1 MEPKAFEIYRHFKGN
16 LYQVMALAEE
26 EETGN
31 MLVVYQGLYAPFK
44 VYARPLS
51 AFVERLDPVKY
62 PDAAQEYRFE
72 RVTDMETVAASSAGA
87 SRERTTADVT
97 AERLPKGQAAA
108 DVSAERLPESQAV
121 ADMSA
126 VRLPE
131 SQAVTDVIDEK
142 LPGDQTAADVT
153 AERFPEDQALAAT
166 EEIPAGTS
174 AQSAPEEDM
183 AESAEGI
190 NPDLLLFLDAREP
203 EDKLDALFRIK
214 SRLTPDMLTVIEMSQ
229 GMEPQEA
236 WSIEERYK
244 HIKNDI
250 ITKQKYEQK
259 RI

>member
-16 LYQVMALAEE
+16 LYQVMTLAEE
-26 EETGN
+26 EGTGN

-44 VYARPLS
+44 IYARPLS

-72 RVTDMETVAASSAGA
+72 RVTDIETVAAPSAEVSTPFA
-87 SRERTTADVT
+87 RNPVAT
-97 AERLPKGQAAA
+97 AEEISAA
-108 DVSAERLPESQAV
+108 S
-121 ADMSA
+121 
-126 VRLPE
+126 
-131 SQAVTDVIDEK
+131 
-142 LPGDQTAADVT
+142 
-153 AERFPEDQALAAT
+153 T
-166 EEIPAGTS
+166 EEIPVGTS
-174 AQSAPEEDM
+174 AQSAPETDTPET
-183 AESAEGI
+183 AGGI

-203 EDKLDALFRIK
+203 EEKLDALFRIK

>member
-16 LYQVMALAEE
+16 LYQIITLAEE
-26 EETGN
+26 EGTGK

-51 AFVERLDPVKY
+51 EFLERLDRVKY
-62 PDAAQEYRFE
+62 PNAAQEYRFE
-72 RVTDMETVAASSAGA
+72 RVTDMETA
-87 SRERTTADVT
+87 ELLPDRTA
-97 AERLPKGQAAA
+97 
-108 DVSAERLPESQAV
+108 
-121 ADMSA
+121 
-126 VRLPE
+126 
-131 SQAVTDVIDEK
+131 
-142 LPGDQTAADVT
+142 
-153 AERFPEDQALAAT
+153 
-166 EEIPAGTS
+166 
-174 AQSAPEEDM
+174 AQSAPEADVTE
-183 AESAEGI
+183 AAGGV

-203 EDKLDALFRIK
+203 EDKLDTLFRIK

-229 GMEPQEA
+229 GMEPQET

>member
-16 LYQVMALAEE
+16 LYQVMTLAEE
-26 EETGN
+26 EATGN

-51 AFVERLDPVKY
+51 NFLERLDPMKY
-62 PDAAQEYRFE
+62 PGVAQVYRFE
-72 RVTDMETVAASSAGA
+72 RVADIETVTAPPAEIPRERVAVVAPSENLVQSQDSTAFGNNPAATAEEISAASTEDIYAA
-87 SRERTTADVT
+87 S
-97 AERLPKGQAAA
+97 
-108 DVSAERLPESQAV
+108 
-121 ADMSA
+121 M
-126 VRLPE
+126 
-131 SQAVTDVIDEK
+131 
-142 LPGDQTAADVT
+142 
-153 AERFPEDQALAAT
+153 
-166 EEIPAGTS
+166 EEIPTGKSVQT
-174 AQSAPEEDM
+174 APEADM
-183 AESAEGI
+183 TEAAGGI

-203 EDKLDALFRIK
+203 EEKLDALFRIK

-229 GMEPQEA
+229 GMEPQET

>member
-26 EETGN
+26 EGTGN

-72 RVTDMETVAASSAGA
+72 RVTDIETAAVPAAETSGDRTAVNVPIEKLLEGPDSASFARNPAATAEEISAAS
-87 SRERTTADVT
+87 
-97 AERLPKGQAAA
+97 
-108 DVSAERLPESQAV
+108 
-121 ADMSA
+121 
-126 VRLPE
+126 
-131 SQAVTDVIDEK
+131 
-142 LPGDQTAADVT
+142 
-153 AERFPEDQALAAT
+153 T
-166 EEIPAGTS
+166 EEIPVGAS
-174 AQSAPEEDM
+174 AQSTPEMDTPET
-183 AESAEGI
+183 AGGI

-203 EDKLDALFRIK
+203 EEKLDALFRIK
-214 SRLTPDMLTVIEMSQ
+214 SRLTSDMLTVIEMSQ

>member
-26 EETGN
+26 EGTGN

-44 VYARPLS
+44 IYARPLS

-72 RVTDMETVAASSAGA
+72 RVTDIETAAAPSAEVSTPFA
-87 SRERTTADVT
+87 RNPAAT
-97 AERLPKGQAAA
+97 AEEI
-108 DVSAERLPESQAV
+108 SV
-121 ADMSA
+121 ASTEEISA
-126 VRLPE
+126 V
-131 SQAVTDVIDEK
+131 S
-142 LPGDQTAADVT
+142 
-153 AERFPEDQALAAT
+153 T
-166 EEIPAGTS
+166 EEIPVGTS
-174 AQSAPEEDM
+174 AQSTLETDTPET
-183 AESAEGI
+183 AGGI

-203 EDKLDALFRIK
+203 EEKLDALFRIK
-214 SRLTPDMLTVIEMSQ
+214 SRLTSDMLTVIEMSQ

>member
-16 LYQVMALAEE
+16 LYQIIALAEE
-26 EETGN
+26 ERTGN

-51 AFVERLDPVKY
+51 EFLERLDRLKY
-62 PDAAQEYRFE
+62 PNAAQGYRFE
-72 RVTDMETVAASSAGA
+72 RVTEAEPATGILSERPTVDAVAGRL
-87 SRERTTADVT
+87 SEEQADVP
-97 AERLPKGQAAA
+97 AEILPERPVTDAVAGRLPEEQSEAPVEILPESPAS
-108 DVSAERLPESQAV
+108 DVSA
-121 ADMSA
+121 
-126 VRLPE
+126 
-131 SQAVTDVIDEK
+131 
-142 LPGDQTAADVT
+142 G
-153 AERFPEDQALAAT
+153 
-166 EEIPAGTS
+166 
-174 AQSAPEEDM
+174 
-183 AESAEGI
+183 GI

-214 SRLTPDMLTVIEMSQ
+214 SRLTSDMLTAMEMSQ
-229 GMEPQEA
+229 GMEPQEE

>member
-16 LYQVMALAEE
+16 LYQVIALAEE

-31 MLVVYQGLYAPFK
+31 MLVIYQGLYAPFK

-51 AFVERLDPVKY
+51 AFMERLDRVKY

-72 RVTDMETVAASSAGA
+72 RVADMETVAASSAGI
-87 SRERTTADVT
+87 SGERAAVDVTAESLPEGQAVVDVT
-97 AERLPKGQAAA
+97 AERL
-108 DVSAERLPESQAV
+108 S
-121 ADMSA
+121 
-126 VRLPE
+126 
-131 SQAVTDVIDEK
+131 
-142 LPGDQTAADVT
+142 
-153 AERFPEDQALAAT
+153 EDQAVAAT
-166 EEIPAGTS
+166 EEIPVGTS
-174 AQSAPEEDM
+174 AQGT
-183 AESAEGI
+183 SAEGI